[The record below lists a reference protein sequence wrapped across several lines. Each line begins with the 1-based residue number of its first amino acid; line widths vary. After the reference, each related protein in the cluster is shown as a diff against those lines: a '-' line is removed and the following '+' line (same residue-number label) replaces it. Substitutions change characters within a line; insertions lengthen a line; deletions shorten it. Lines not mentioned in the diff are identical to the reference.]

1 MKLDRIFC
9 CVLLAAF
16 ASEGAELF
24 VAKSGNDANP
34 GSAAVPFATIGKAA
48 RAANPGDTV
57 KIGPGVYR
65 EQITFRKSGKKGAPV
80 TFSGTRGKKGEYL
93 SIVEAPGTVV
103 SKWIPAPEV
112 GPRVW
117 KAPLAKRPDL
127 VMMNGAMIACINRL
141 TMELPRWKKLPAE
154 FNGAMFSSP
163 WGPKCARLPGL
174 DLLRMPADIRTNVMG
189 RRKELFW
196 PVIGNVL
203 AGWSKGFLYVRF
215 ADERKPQDN
224 VFTAS
229 YGHCFT
235 VTGSELTFRD
245 LHMRGSR
252 TQFKVC
258 KGSSGVTVDNCLLM
272 HGGCRIRIEAGASR
286 VTVKNSILT
295 AGFIRSDLFRLRS
308 VDDMRGGLLY
318 LIFKYVIGTS
328 LSDDSGIKDYGKN
341 TKIIGN
347 LILQGLIGMDALGV
361 DCEVAGNVVRE
372 MSSVGICT
380 GPTTV
385 GIFHDN
391 LLMNCGI
398 PLRIHNLRAKRA
410 KRVEYHYRNLFVQ
423 APHGGSQTFV
433 HCQSHLWGDDMGNF
447 EPMKKG
453 AKEPVYK
460 KDPPDPVDAGKFYI
474 YHNTFWGGVDAEWNC
489 AFRVRPYSRRFRMVM
504 PFFVFNNIFKDN
516 PLLEVKTH
524 EVAGPNLLYVF
535 DEKVSRMPRREPEI
549 LKIDK
554 VLDLKASQTI
564 WNKKDLPRLPDVTL
578 APDSPALGAAV
589 DVSKPFTLNR
599 KKFPALP
606 GFKPGYFK
614 GKAPAAGAFQQ
625 GESMAD
631 FIALHRRAE
640 AAVKMLNELKEK
652 SAVEA
657 KGNK

>member
-1 MKLDRIFC
+1 MSVRPLC
-9 CVLLAAF
+9 LGALLFSAAAF
-16 ASEGAELF
+16 SAELY
-24 VAKSGNDANP
+24 VSPAGSDKNP
-34 GSAAVPFATIGKAA
+34 GSPKAPFATIA
-48 RAANPGDTV
+48 RAAAAAKPGDTV
-57 KIGPGVYR
+57 RIGPGVYR

-80 TFSGTRGKKGEYL
+80 TFAGTRGKDGGFL

-117 KAPLAKRPDL
+117 KAPLAGRPDL

-141 TMELPRWKKLPAE
+141 TMELPRWKKLPSE
-154 FNGAMFSSP
+154 IGGAMFSSP
-163 WGPKCARLPGL
+163 WGRECARLPGF
-174 DLLRMPADIRTNVMG
+174 DWLRMPADIRVLVMS

-203 AGWSKGFLYVRF
+203 SGWSKGFLYVRF

-258 KGSSGVTVDNCLLM
+258 KGGSGVTIDNCLLM

-286 VTVKNSILT
+286 VTVKNSVLT
-295 AGFIRSDLFRLRS
+295 AGFVRNDLFQLRSDK
-308 VDDMRGGLLY
+308 DMRGGLLY
-318 LIFKYVIGTS
+318 LIFKFIIGTS
-328 LSDDSGIKDYGKN
+328 LSDDSGIKDYGTG
-341 TKIIGN
+341 TKICGN

-361 DCEVAGNVVRE
+361 NCEVAGNVVRE

-398 PLRIHNLRAKRA
+398 PLRMHDLRAKRA

-453 AKEPVYK
+453 DKEPVYK

-474 YHNTFWGGVDAEWNC
+474 YHNTFWGGVDREWNY

-535 DEKVSRMPRREPEI
+535 DGKVSGLKRYEPEI

-554 VLDLKASQTI
+554 ILDLKASRTI

-589 DVSKPFTLNR
+589 DVSKPFTLNG
-599 KKFPALP
+599 KNFPALP

-614 GKAPAAGAFQQ
+614 GRAPAAGAFQQ

-631 FIALHRRAE
+631 FIVRHRRAE
-640 AAVKMLNELKEK
+640 AAIKMLNELKAK
-652 SAVEA
+652 SAAEA

>member
-1 MKLDRIFC
+1 MSVRPLC
-9 CVLLAAF
+9 LAALLF
-16 ASEGAELF
+16 SAAAFSAELY
-24 VAKSGNDANP
+24 VSPQGSDKNP
-34 GSAAVPFATIGKAA
+34 GSAKAPFATIA
-48 RAANPGDTV
+48 RAASAARPGDTV
-57 KIGPGVYR
+57 RIGPGVYR

-80 TFSGTRGKKGEYL
+80 TFAGTRGKNGEFL
-93 SIVEAPGTVV
+93 SIVEAPGTVL
-103 SKWIPAPEV
+103 SNWTPAPEV

-127 VMMNGAMIACINRL
+127 VMMNGAMIAFINRL
-141 TMELPRWKKLPAE
+141 TMELPRWKKLPTE
-154 FNGAMFSSP
+154 ISGAMFSSH
-163 WGPKCARLPGL
+163 WGPECARLPGF
-174 DLLRMPADIRTNVMG
+174 DWLRMPADIRVLVMS
-189 RRKELFW
+189 RRRELFW

-203 AGWSKGFLYVRF
+203 SGWSKGFLYVRF

-229 YGHCFT
+229 YGNSFT
-235 VTGSELTFRD
+235 ITGSELTFRD

-258 KGSSGVTVDNCLLM
+258 KASSGVTVDNCLLM

-286 VTVKNSILT
+286 VTVKNSVLT
-295 AGFIRSDLFRLRS
+295 AGFVRNDLFQLRSDR
-308 VDDMRGGLLY
+308 DMRGGLLY
-318 LIFKYVIGTS
+318 LIFKYIIGTS
-328 LSDDSGIKDYGKN
+328 LSDDAGIKDYGTG
-341 TKIIGN
+341 TKICGN

-361 DCEVAGNVVRE
+361 DCEVARNVVRE

-398 PLRIHNLRAKRA
+398 PLRIHDLRAKRA

-423 APHGGSQTFV
+423 APHSGSQTYV

-453 AKEPVYK
+453 DKEPVYK

-474 YHNTFWGGVDAEWNC
+474 YHNTFWGGVDSNWNY
-489 AFRVRPYSRRFRMVM
+489 AFRVRPYSLRFRMVM

-535 DEKVSRMPRREPEI
+535 DEKVSRMTRREPEV

-554 VLDLKASQTI
+554 VLDAKASQTI
-564 WNKKDLPRLPDVTL
+564 WNKNDLPRLPDLTL
-578 APDSPALGAAV
+578 APNSPALGVAV
-589 DVSKPFTLNR
+589 DVSKPFILNG
-599 KKFPALP
+599 KNFPALP
-606 GFKPGYFK
+606 GFKPGCFK
-614 GKAPAAGAFQQ
+614 GRAPAAGALQQ

-652 SAVEA
+652 SAVKA
-657 KGNK
+657 KGTR